1 MIEIDGS
8 MGEGGGQVLRSALT
22 LALLTGR
29 PLHIHS
35 IRAGRSKP
43 GLRAQH
49 LTAVKAA
56 ARISG
61 AELEGG
67 RLGSTELSF
76 QPGPLRAGRYRF
88 DIGTAGA
95 TSLVLQ
101 TLFLP
106 LSHAGAASSLTL
118 TGGTHVPWSPCYH
131 YLELHWLPILR
142 GLGYDAQLWLDQAG
156 FFPRGGGQIRA
167 NIRPAGTLQPFQ
179 LKSRGTLQRISGV
192 AGVANLSRAIAG
204 RLRRQARYRLG
215 DRHPV
220 QIKVADMPSPGKGA
234 FLLLMAEYEK
244 GQSCAFALGEP
255 GKRAERVADEA
266 VEGLKISLGAAD
278 SLDPYLADQLLLP
291 LAIAPGKSRFRT
303 ARVTRHLLTNAEV
316 VRAFLPVKIEIEG
329 SHGGPAWVAVTGSA
343 INSTDGPG

>member
-1 MIEIDGS
+1 MITIDGS

-22 LALLTGR
+22 LALLTGQ

-67 RLGSTELSF
+67 RLGSTELTF
-76 QPGPLRAGRYRF
+76 KPGPLRPGRYRF

-95 TSLVLQ
+95 TGLVLQ

-106 LSHAGAASSLTL
+106 LSHAGSASSLTI
-118 TGGTHVPWSPCYH
+118 TGGTHVPWSPCFH
-131 YLELHWLPILR
+131 YLDLHWLPILR
-142 GLGYDAQLWLDQAG
+142 GLGYEAQLWLDQAG
-156 FFPRGGGQIRA
+156 FYPRGGGQMRA
-167 NIRPAGTLQPFQ
+167 NIRPAGALTPMRLEV
-179 LKSRGTLQRISGV
+179 RGGLQRITGV
-192 AGVANLSRAIAG
+192 SGVANLSRAIAG
-204 RLRRQARYRLG
+204 RQRRQARTRLG
-215 DRHPV
+215 DGHPM
-220 QIKVADMPSPGKGA
+220 QIKIADMPSPGKGT
-234 FLLLMAEYEK
+234 FLLLVAEYEN
-244 GQSCAFALGEP
+244 GQSSAFALGEP

-266 VEGLKISLGAAD
+266 VEALKISLGAAD

-291 LAIAPGKSRFRT
+291 LAIAPGDSRFRT

-316 VRAFLPVKIEIEG
+316 VRAFLPVTIEIDG
-329 SHGGPAWVAVTGSA
+329 SPGDPAWVSVTGSPV
-343 INSTDGPG
+343 TPTHGPD